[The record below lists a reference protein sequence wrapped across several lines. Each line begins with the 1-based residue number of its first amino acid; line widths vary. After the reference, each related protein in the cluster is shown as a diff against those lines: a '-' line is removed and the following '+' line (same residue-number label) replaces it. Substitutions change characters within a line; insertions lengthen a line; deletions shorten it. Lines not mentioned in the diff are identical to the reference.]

1 MFNYE
6 PQSDIKIPQKPLW
19 SISVPLSKSR
29 QALSRIDHYG

>member
-19 SISVPLSKSR
+19 SISVHASV
-29 QALSRIDHYG
+29 